1 MIDTSWLLWSRVLF
15 HYASHAI
22 ASKIAHAI
30 IGLVSALAVGTLL
43 VIAGIG
49 GYTILTSLIN
59 L

>member
-1 MIDTSWLLWSRVLF
+1 VF

-30 IGLVSALAVGTLL
+30 IGLVYALAVGTLL

-49 GYTILTSLIN
+49 GYTILTSLIS